1 MDWLL
6 YNNGLRYE
14 RVKSYLNVDKITF
27 KDPRREKAPS
37 NRTSELTKCTNMDI
51 WVVGTSNQI
60 LIRGS

>member
-6 YNNGLRYE
+6 YNNDLRYE

-37 NRTSELTKCTNMDI
+37 NRTSVLTKCTNMDI